1 MADLEAG
8 RLAGAVAAL
17 AAVLPVD
24 EPADAV
30 LRAFFRAHP
39 RLGSR
44 DRAFIAETV
53 FGCLRRKRLLEHLAG
68 GPHPRRLVLAYLTKL
83 QGISARE
90 LALVVEPTETA
101 WLNRVRAA
109 SLIDLPLAL
118 RCDLPDW
125 LIDWLLPRLG
135 EAALLELAR
144 SLNEPAP
151 LDLRVNRMKTTRDAV
166 LDRFAREGIGATA
179 TPYSP
184 LGVRLQGH
192 PAIDRHELFRSGAIE
207 VQDEGSQLL
216 GLLVAPKRRDLVV
229 DFCAGAGGKTLLLG
243 DLMHSQGRLYAF
255 DTAER
260 RLANLKPR
268 LARAGLSN
276 VEPRLIA
283 SERAERLGR
292 LAGKADRVLV
302 DAPCSGLG
310 TLRRNPDLKWRQTPA
325 AVAEMTAKQ
334 ASILAAAARLVRPG
348 GRLIYGTCSLLQEEN
363 EDIVLGFLATHPN
376 FSLIPAA
383 PVLAQVQVPLD
394 TGDFLALTPAAH
406 RCDGFFAAVLER
418 RAAGQ
423 ERAQCGGR
431 AGMPC

>member
-1 MADLEAG
+1 M
-8 RLAGAVAAL
+8 AAL
-17 AAVLPVD
+17 TAVLAVD
-24 EPADAV
+24 QPADAV

-39 RLGSR
+39 RLGGR

-53 FGCLRRKRLLEHLAG
+53 FACLRHKRSLEHLAG
-68 GPHPRRLVLAYLTKL
+68 GSHPRRLVLACLAKL
-83 QGISARE
+83 GGIATGE
-90 LALVVEPTETA
+90 LVPLIDASEAA
-101 WLNRVRAA
+101 WLGAA
-109 SLIDLPLAL
+109 QAISLDQLPLAL
-118 RCDLPDW
+118 RCELPDW
-125 LIDWLLPRLG
+125 LIDRLLPKLG
-135 EAALLELAR
+135 EAALLALAR

-151 LDLRVNRMKTTRDAV
+151 LDLRVNRMKATREAV
-166 LDRFAREGIGATA
+166 LDRFARERIDATA

-184 LGVRLQGH
+184 LGVRLAGH

-255 DTAER
+255 DTSAR

-283 SERAERLGR
+283 SEQDERLER
-292 LAGKADRVLV
+292 LAGKVDRVLV

-325 AVAEMTAKQ
+325 AVAEMTVKQ
-334 ASILAAAARLVRPG
+334 ASILAAAARLARPG
-348 GRLIYGTCSLLQEEN
+348 GHLVYGTCSVLDEEN
-363 EDIVLGFLATHPN
+363 EEVVAAFLETHPD
-376 FSLIPAA
+376 FALVPAA
-383 PVLAQVQVPLD
+383 DILAQARVALD
-394 TGDFLALTPAAH
+394 TGRYLVLSPVLQG
-406 RCDGFFAAVLER
+406 CDGFFGAVLRR
-418 RAAGQ
+418 RARTAV
-423 ERAQCGGR
+423 
-431 AGMPC
+431 

>member
-8 RLAGAVAAL
+8 QLAGAVAAL
-17 AAVLPVD
+17 TAVLPVD

-30 LRAFFRAHP
+30 LRNFFRAHP
-39 RLGSR
+39 RLGAR
-44 DRAFIAETV
+44 DRACIAETV
-53 FGCLRRKRLLEHLAG
+53 FACLRRKRLLEHLASG
-68 GPHPRRLVLAYLTKL
+68 AQPRRLVLACLAKL
-83 QGISARE
+83 RGIAARD
-90 LALVVEPTETA
+90 LAPLLDASETA
-101 WLNRVRAA
+101 WLDQVRATP
-109 SLIDLPLAL
+109 LDELPLAL

-125 LIDWLLPRLG
+125 LIDRLLPRLG
-135 EAALLELAR
+135 AEALLALAR

-151 LDLRVNRMKTTRDAV
+151 LDLRVNRMKATRELV
-166 LDRFAREGIGATA
+166 LARFVREGMVARA

-184 LGVRLQGH
+184 LGVRLEGH
-192 PAIDRHELFRSGAIE
+192 PAIDRHELFRTGAIE

-243 DLMHSQGRLYAF
+243 ELMRSQGRLYAF
-255 DTAER
+255 DTSAR

-283 SERAERLGR
+283 SEQDERLER
-292 LAGKADRVLV
+292 LAGKVDRVLV

-325 AVAEMTAKQ
+325 AVAQMTVKQ

-348 GRLIYGTCSLLQEEN
+348 GHLVYGTCSVLEEEN
-363 EDIVLGFLATHPN
+363 EEVVAAFLEAHPD
-376 FSLIPAA
+376 FALVPAA
-383 PVLAQVQVPLD
+383 DILAQARVALD
-394 TGDFLALTPAAH
+394 TGRYLVLSPVLQG
-406 RCDGFFAAVLER
+406 CDGFFGAVLRR
-418 RAAGQ
+418 RARTAV
-423 ERAQCGGR
+423 
-431 AGMPC
+431 